1 MTIFIPFTTFQQA
14 FQYGR
19 KVDWIAVTAQ
29 DDADAVELEGKVK
42 ALLKQR
48 HKVAPDDPRGLGS
61 WNMQKEFKKMN
72 GLFLGIRGLIWIV
85 GIGTLAAGAIG
96 VGNIM
101 LVIVRERTKE
111 IGVRRA
117 VGATPWTIASQ
128 VVLESVI
135 LTATA
140 GYVGVMAGLWTL
152 AGVRMAMAGGEGEFF
167 KNPDVSVASALRALA
182 ILIVCG
188 VLAGLMP
195 ARRAVRIPP
204 VQALRAT

>member
-1 MTIFIPFTTFQQA
+1 MVLA
-14 FQYGR
+14 
-19 KVDWIAVTAQ
+19 
-29 DDADAVELEGKVK
+29 
-42 ALLKQR
+42 
-48 HKVAPDDPRGLGS
+48 GS
-61 WNMQKEFKKMN
+61 WPILTS
-72 GLFLGIRGLIWIV
+72 GLSLALPDGASFDPIFAMIWVV

-111 IGVRRA
+111 IGIRRA
-117 VGATPWTIASQ
+117 VGATPWSIASQ

-135 LTATA
+135 LTASA
-140 GYVGVMAGLWTL
+140 GYIGVMAGMGIL
-152 AGVRMAMAGGEGEFF
+152 ALIRFLMAGGEAEFF
-167 KNPDVSVASALRALA
+167 KNPDVSVGSALRALA